1 MFSGSSTANSM
12 KVGKKINT
20 TYDIAVIG
28 MAIALIEVCK
38 TAMMGLPNI
47 ELTSFWIIMFT
58 LFFDGRILFVIP
70 AFILIEGCMF
80 GFGIWWVT
88 YLYAWPLLA
97 LLARIFR
104 KQEHVLFWAVLS
116 GIFGLFF
123 GALCAIPYVVNGA
136 LSGGIR
142 SGLYA
147 GFTWWVAGIPY
158 DLLHC
163 VGNVVL
169 MLVLYRPVKSV
180 FACIKSLKT
189 GED

>member
-1 MFSGSSTANSM
+1 MTE
-12 KVGKKINT
+12 GKNFKNT
-20 TYDIAVIG
+20 TYDIAMIG

-38 TAMMGLPNI
+38 AAMMGLPNI

-58 LFFDGRILFVIP
+58 IFFGRKILFVIP

-80 GFGIWWVT
+80 GFGIWWVM

-97 LLARIFR
+97 LLVWIFR

-123 GALCAIPYVVNGA
+123 GALCAVPYVINGFF
-136 LSGGIR
+136 SGGIR

-163 VGNVVL
+163 AGNFVL
-169 MLVLYRPVKSV
+169 LLVLYYPVKTV
-180 FACIKSLKT
+180 FTYVKNHSNLYDT
-189 GED
+189 HYTDER

>member
-1 MFSGSSTANSM
+1 M
-12 KVGKKINT
+12 KVGRKFKNT
-20 TYDIAVIG
+20 TYDIAMIG

-58 LFFDGRILFVIP
+58 IFFGSRIFFVIP
-70 AFILIEGCMF
+70 VFILIEGCMF
-80 GFGIWWVT
+80 GFGIWWVM

-97 LLARIFR
+97 LLAWIFR

-116 GIFGLFF
+116 GVFGLFF
-123 GALCAIPYVVNGA
+123 GALCAIPYVVNGSF
-136 LSGGIR
+136 SGGIR

-163 VGNVVL
+163 MSNFVL

-180 FACIKSLKT
+180 FAYIKNLKT
-189 GED
+189 A